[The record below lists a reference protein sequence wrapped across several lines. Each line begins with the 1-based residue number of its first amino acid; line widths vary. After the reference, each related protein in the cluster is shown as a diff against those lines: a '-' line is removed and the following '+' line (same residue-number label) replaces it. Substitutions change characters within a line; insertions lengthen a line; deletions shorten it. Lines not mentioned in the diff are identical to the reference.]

1 MLTLNAVNTFYGKSH
16 VLFDVS
22 LEVRRG
28 EIVALLGRNGVGKST
43 TLATIMGLAPAASGS
58 IRFQDEEISANRP
71 HRNARLGLGFVPEER
86 WIFPNLTVHQ
96 NLLMGIKPGHLRTTP
111 KGGWSI
117 ARAYDSFPQLAER
130 RHQLGGILSGG
141 EKQMLTIVRTLLGNP
156 KLILIDEPTEGL
168 APIIV
173 EHVNTLIADI
183 NRQGL
188 TVLLVEQN
196 LQACLRLAH
205 RIYILSKGEIQWN
218 GTPAE
223 LQERKDVRRQYLE
236 V

>member
-16 VLFDVS
+16 VLFDMS

-43 TLATIMGLAPAASGS
+43 TLGTIMGLVPAQSGS
-58 IRFQDEEISANRP
+58 IRFMEKEILGRKA
-71 HRNARLGLGFVPEER
+71 HQNAMAGLGFVPEQR

-96 NLLMGIKPGHLRTTP
+96 NLLMGIKPGFVKKAP
-111 KGGWSI
+111 AGGWSI
-117 ARAYDSFPQLAER
+117 ERAYDSFPQLAER

-156 KLILIDEPTEGL
+156 ELILIDEPTEGL
-168 APIIV
+168 APLIV
-173 EHVNTLIADI
+173 EHVNALIADI
-183 NRQGL
+183 NGQGL
-188 TVLLVEQN
+188 TILLVEQN
-196 LQACLRLAH
+196 LQTCLRLAH
-205 RIYILSKGEIQWN
+205 RIYILSKGEIKWT
-218 GTPAE
+218 GTPKDLE
-223 LQERKDVRRQYLE
+223 ERKDVRKHYLE